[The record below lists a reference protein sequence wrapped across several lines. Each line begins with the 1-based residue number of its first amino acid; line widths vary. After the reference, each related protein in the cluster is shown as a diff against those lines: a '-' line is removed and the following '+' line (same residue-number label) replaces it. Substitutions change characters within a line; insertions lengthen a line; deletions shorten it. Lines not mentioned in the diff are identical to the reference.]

1 MKPVI
6 AFILFMVLAITA
18 QSQNDRF
25 TFSGGY
31 VFANIEEIDAGTS
44 GFRING
50 LYEYKLS
57 DKFSHGFSFGY
68 VETKKDVTSQLQTTE
83 YKISNWPVYYAP
95 KYYFGKGSFKGF
107 AKGALGF
114 QFAGKKRTSEIS
126 EIKANDVGFY
136 GGAGLGIMMETKK
149 NLFFNLEYEWAYLSN
164 SYYRDGFLNSAM
176 LGIGFKF

>member
-1 MKPVI
+1 MKLIIV
-6 AFILFMVLAITA
+6 FILFMVLTITA

-25 TFSGGY
+25 TISGGY
-31 VFANIEEIDAGTS
+31 VFANIEETESSTS

-50 LYEYKLS
+50 LYEYKVS
-57 DKFSHGFSFGY
+57 EKFSHGFSFGY
-68 VETKKDVTSQLQTTE
+68 VGTKKEAASQLITE
-83 YKISNWPVYYAP
+83 YKINNWPVYYAP

-114 QFAGKKRTSEIS
+114 HFSNRVRASQNS
-126 EIKANDVGFY
+126 EIKANDIGFY

-149 NLFFNLEYEWAYLSN
+149 NLFFNVEYEWAYLSN
-164 SYYRDGFLNSAM
+164 SYYRNGFLNSAM